1 MKESGEKRKEVR
13 SDKRNKSC
21 REKKEID
28 ENKRGGTRVEKKRKE
43 RKRVEREE

>member
-28 ENKRGGTRVEKKRKE
+28 ENKRGGQE
-43 RKRVEREE
+43 